1 MWMIKKKKL
10 NMDSQNFNL
19 EEDINNQRRRKIK
32 KIMK

>member
-1 MWMIKKKKL
+1 MIKKKKL

>member
-1 MWMIKKKKL
+1 MWMIKKKL

-32 KIMK
+32 K